1 MLLQF
6 VKNSTKKIKSE
17 SSTSVGFTQV
27 AKNQDCLLDSSY
39 INKLKIQDNFKRQRI
54 ERSYYCPKPTHWEKF
69 SLVVPE
75 LIKHLDGPGP
85 AVPGVVSEEVRDQ
98 VVEDVLQTQDGNS
111 GVSGQALSIA

>member
-1 MLLQF
+1 M
-6 VKNSTKKIKSE
+6 
-17 SSTSVGFTQV
+17 
-27 AKNQDCLLDSSY
+27 
-39 INKLKIQDNFKRQRI
+39 KRQRI

-85 AVPGVVSEEVRDQ
+85 AVPGVVSEEARVL

-111 GVSGQALSIA
+111 GVSGQALSTTPKVQGILRVGEQLQEIQVG